1 MSAFPGE
8 IYRNALESC
17 LSSRVA
23 TKHRNIFQDNLIDEQ
38 IWRNFSN
45 KSFPAGSANLDE
57 VVRCG
62 CTLTQKHR
70 GKKLW
75 TLCTSARGSH
85 RSISQQTTQHNAKR
99 ILLTKLISSSSV
111 LHSMRNHT
119 QGKKW
124 NKYCENIKNIEQY
137 YRKIIG
143 KDIKKYFEKYRRGQ
157 ATTDYWWRLWRK
169 SVWEPQM
176 CKAFD
181 QSSKGGQWSTWF
193 YFLKKN

>member
-1 MSAFPGE
+1 MQRKRTWITYLSTMSAFPGE

-70 GKKLW
+70 GKRNFEHCAQAQGEVTGAFHNYTAQRK
-75 TLCTSARGSH
+75 TN
-85 RSISQQTTQHNAKR
+85 TTDK
-99 ILLTKLISSSSV
+99 I
-111 LHSMRNHT
+111 
-119 QGKKW
+119 
-124 NKYCENIKNIEQY
+124 NIKQQ
-137 YRKIIG
+137 RFAL
-143 KDIKKYFEKYRRGQ
+143 DEKSHTGE
-157 ATTDYWWRLWRK
+157 K
-169 SVWEPQM
+169 
-176 CKAFD
+176 
-181 QSSKGGQWSTWF
+181 
-193 YFLKKN
+193 

>member
-70 GKKLW
+70 GKK
-75 TLCTSARGSH
+75 TLNTVHKRKEK
-85 RSISQQTTQHNAKR
+85 SQEYFTANYTAQRKTNTTD
-99 ILLTKLISSSSV
+99 
-111 LHSMRNHT
+111 
-119 QGKKW
+119 
-124 NKYCENIKNIEQY
+124 
-137 YRKIIG
+137 KI
-143 KDIKKYFEKYRRGQ
+143 DIKQHFVLDEKSLTGGKYLKNEMDIVKI
-157 ATTDYWWRLWRK
+157 
-169 SVWEPQM
+169 
-176 CKAFD
+176 
-181 QSSKGGQWSTWF
+181 SKI
-193 YFLKKN
+193 LNNIVAR